1 MRTLDAT
8 PNNLPVLPTSF
19 VGRVHEVAEAR
30 RLLASTRLLTLTGP
44 GGTGKTRLA
53 LQLAAESIEDFPD
66 GVFFVPLEPIVD
78 PALVA
83 PAIGAVL
90 GVREGDT
97 SLADRVVE
105 YLATRRILLVL
116 DNLEQVAGVAGLL
129 GDLLKAGP
137 DVRVVA
143 TSRSLLHVYGEQ
155 EYPVPPLGVPD
166 PANLPTLEAM
176 TQYEA
181 VALFITRAMAAKP
194 DFLVTNENAPAVA
207 AITAR
212 LDGLPLAIELA
223 AARVKLLNPQ
233 AMLPRLESRLALLG
247 SGGSRDLPAR
257 QQTLRGAIDWSYGLL
272 DEPGRCLFARASVF
286 SGGFDLEAA
295 EAICGPSTTGGAALD
310 VLDGLSDLADQSL
323 VREIEEHDQV
333 RFRMLETIR
342 EFAIE
347 RLVERGEATELRVRH
362 ATWFTELVERA
373 APHLTGQDRARWLD
387 LIEHDHD
394 NVRAAL
400 AWALETREAAIAL
413 RIVWSAWRFWQ
424 SRAFLTEGLMHAGAV
439 LALPTEGVDPVL
451 VVRGHEA
458 AGGLAYWRGDF
469 AACREQYGLALEFA
483 RAIGDRKL
491 IADELYNFSFSIFI
505 EDPEYSNA
513 RAAAEEAVAIYREL
527 GDEDG
532 LTNAL
537 WGIGNSYYFMEEWQ
551 QSADS
556 YVEALAL
563 ARRTH
568 NDFMTNW
575 SLHMLGASVT
585 MLGRFADAHR
595 YLTEATEAMVR
606 AGETTGLVLVLDDWV
621 DYCYLVGDLE
631 RALRLY
637 GAARR
642 LQAVTSTGLAEWSN
656 IRLRGGGRSFPGID
670 AETRERLEADG
681 ATLSLDE
688 AIALAIASPVVP
700 DQPPAGSKRDH
711 PPAV

>member
-1 MRTLDAT
+1 MSGSTSIGRRGSRPPATAARCCVSGTTRALTEGSLPPGVTLRDLGEHRLKDLSRSERIGQLVAAGLPDQFPPLRTLDAT

-66 GVFFVPLEPIVD
+66 GVFFVALEPIVD

-90 GVREGDT
+90 GVREGET
-97 SLADRVVE
+97 SVAERVVE
-105 YLATRRILLVL
+105 FLATRRILLVL
-116 DNLEQVAGVAGLL
+116 DNLEQVAGVAGVLS
-129 GDLLKAGP
+129 DLLKAGP

-166 PANLPTLEAM
+166 PAHLPTLEAM

-295 EAICGPSTTGGAALD
+295 EAICGPSTSGGAALD

-323 VREIEEHDQV
+323 VRQVEEHDQV

-347 RLVERGEATELRVRH
+347 RLVERGEATELRRRH
-362 ATWFTELVERA
+362 ATWYTDLVERA
-373 APHLTGQDRARWLD
+373 APHLTGQDRAGWLD
-387 LIEHDHD
+387 LVEHDHD

-400 AWALETREAAIAL
+400 AWSIAAGRRRDGIAHRL
-413 RIVWSAWRFWQ
+413 VH
-424 SRAFLTEGLMHAGAV
+424 LAV
-439 LALPTEGVDPVL
+439 LA
-451 VVRGHEA
+451 
-458 AGGLAYWRGDF
+458 
-469 AACREQYGLALEFA
+469 
-483 RAIGDRKL
+483 
-491 IADELYNFSFSIFI
+491 
-505 EDPEYSNA
+505 
-513 RAAAEEAVAIYREL
+513 
-527 GDEDG
+527 
-532 LTNAL
+532 
-537 WGIGNSYYFMEEWQ
+537 
-551 QSADS
+551 
-556 YVEALAL
+556 
-563 ARRTH
+563 
-568 NDFMTNW
+568 
-575 SLHMLGASVT
+575 GASVPDR
-585 MLGRFADAHR
+585 GPDAR
-595 YLTEATEAMVR
+595 RGR
-606 AGETTGLVLVLDDWV
+606 AGDAPRRGRSSPRGARARGLRRPRVL
-621 DYCYLVGDLE
+621 
-631 RALRLY
+631 
-637 GAARR
+637 ARR
-642 LQAVTSTGLAEWSN
+642 LQGLPRAVRPRARDRPLH
-656 IRLRGGGRSFPGID
+656 RRP
-670 AETRERLEADG
+670 EAD
-681 ATLSLDE
+681 
-688 AIALAIASPVVP
+688 
-700 DQPPAGSKRDH
+700 RR
-711 PPAV
+711 